1 MKRNDAAC
9 IHRRLSAQVPQG
21 FLLKYRDYLR
31 GNPHF
36 DRDIYVPRWLCA
48 IGDSP
53 ATFFQIGVARRAA
66 ALSQMIAKRG

>member
-1 MKRNDAAC
+1 MYSSKAFCSSTA
-9 IHRRLSAQVPQG
+9 RL
-21 FLLKYRDYLR
+21 LLKYRDYLR

-53 ATFFQIGVARRAA
+53 ATFFQVGVARRAA